1 MSTEAASRPTALTPV
16 HERLGASFTDFGGW
30 WMPLRYGS
38 DMAEHRAVREAAGIF
53 DLSHMGE
60 IEVQGPDAAAFL
72 DYALVGML
80 SAIEIG
86 KAKYSLLC
94 NEQGGVIDDLITYR
108 TGEDS
113 YLVVP
118 NAANTPAAL
127 AAFQERLQDAEGSA
141 FEVTLT
147 DRTEATALI
156 AVQGPA
162 SEAILVEAAPDSSAQ
177 AIRDVRYYAYTDI
190 ELTTPEGPVPAQLAR
205 TGYTGEDGFEIYLD
219 IESDPSVAERV
230 WNAISAVGE
239 SHGLVPC
246 GLAARDSLRL
256 EAGMPLHGHEL
267 STEINPYQANL
278 PIVALKSK
286 DSFVGRE
293 ALAAIKEEGPSSK
306 LVGLVNDGK
315 RAARPGYAVLKDGEK
330 VGEISSGAP
339 SPTLGHAIA
348 LAFVSPELTEPGTEL
363 EVDLRGKPTPFRV
376 VQLPF
381 YKRDR

>member
-141 FEVTLT
+141 FDVTLT

>member
-38 DMAEHRAVREAAGIF
+38 DMAEHKAVREAAGIF

-72 DYALVGML
+72 DYALVGKL

-127 AAFQERLQDAEGSA
+127 AAFQERLQDAEGSV
-141 FEVTLT
+141 FDVTLT

>member
-1 MSTEAASRPTALTPV
+1 MSIPAASRPTALTPV

-38 DMAEHRAVREAAGIF
+38 DMAEHKAVRESAGIF

-60 IEVQGPDAAAFL
+60 VLVEGPDAAAFL
-72 DYALVGML
+72 DYALVGRL

-94 NEQGGVIDDLITYR
+94 NELGGVIDDLITYR
-108 TGEDS
+108 LGETS
-113 YLVVP
+113 FLVVP

-127 AAFQERLQDAEGSA
+127 VALQERTADAEGRA
-141 FEVTLT
+141 FEVTIT

-156 AVQGPA
+156 AVQGPNA
-162 SEAILVEAAPDSSAQ
+162 EAILLDAVDERFAQ
-177 AIRDVRYYAYTDI
+177 AVKDVRYYAVTDI
-190 ELTTPEGPVPAQLAR
+190 EITTPEGPLPVQLAR
-205 TGYTGEDGFEIYLD
+205 TGYTGEDGFEVYVD
-219 IESDPSVAERV
+219 IEDDPALAERLWSV
-230 WNAISAVGE
+230 LEQAGQA
-239 SHGLVPC
+239 HGLVPC

-256 EAGMPLHGHEL
+256 EAGMPLHGNEL
-267 STEINPYQANL
+267 SPLINPYQANL
-278 PIVALKSK
+278 PIVALKTK

-293 ALAAIKEEGPSSK
+293 ALARIKEQGPESR

-315 RAARPGYAVLKDGEK
+315 RAARPGYAVLKDGQK

-348 LAFVSPELTEPGTEL
+348 MAFVSPELTEPGTEL
-363 EVDLRGKPTPFRV
+363 DVDLRGKPTPFRV
-376 VQLPF
+376 VALPF

>member
-72 DYALVGML
+72 DYALVGKL

-141 FEVTLT
+141 FDVTLT

>member
-38 DMAEHRAVREAAGIF
+38 DMAEHRAVREAAGQF

-60 IEVQGPDAAAFL
+60 LLIEGADAAAFL
-72 DYALVGML
+72 DYALVGRL

-94 NEQGGVIDDLITYR
+94 NEAGGVIDDLITYR
-108 TGEDS
+108 LGETT

-118 NAANTPAAL
+118 NASNTPAAL
-127 AAFQERLQDAEGSA
+127 AAFQERTTAADGTV
-141 FEVTLT
+141 FDVTIT

-162 SEAILVEAAPDSSAQ
+162 SEAVLLEAVEAQSAQ
-177 AIRDVRYYAYTDI
+177 AVKDVKYYAITDAVF
-190 ELTTPEGPVPAQLAR
+190 TTPEGPLPVQLAR
-205 TGYTGEDGFEIYLD
+205 TGYTGEDGFEIYID
-219 IESDPSVAERV
+219 IESDPTAAERLWSV
-230 WNAISAVGE
+230 LEKAGE
-239 SHGLVPC
+239 PHGLVPC

-267 STEINPYQANL
+267 SEDINPYQANL
-278 PIVALKSK
+278 PIVALKTK

-293 ALAAIKEEGPSSK
+293 ALAKIKEEGPSSK

-363 EVDLRGKPTPFRV
+363 DVDLRGKPTPFRV
-376 VQLPF
+376 VKLPF
-381 YKRDR
+381 YKRES

>member
-1 MSTEAASRPTALTPV
+1 MSTAEASRPTALTPV

-38 DMAEHRAVREAAGIF
+38 DMAEHKAVREAAGIF

-72 DYALVGML
+72 DYALVGKL

-127 AAFQERLQDAEGSA
+127 AAFQERLQDAEGSV
-141 FEVTLT
+141 FDVTLT

>member
-1 MSTEAASRPTALTPV
+1 MSTDAASRPTALAPV

-38 DMAEHRAVREAAGIF
+38 DLAEHRAVREAAGIF

-60 IEVQGPDAAAFL
+60 LLVEGPDAAAFL
-72 DYALVGML
+72 DYALVGRL

-108 TGEDS
+108 LGEDS

-127 AAFQERLQDAEGSA
+127 AAFRERTTAADGTA
-141 FEVTLT
+141 FDVGIT

-162 SEAILVEAAPDSSAQ
+162 AEAVLLDAVEADSAQ
-177 AIRDVRYYAYTDI
+177 AVRDVKYYAITAVVF
-190 ELTTPEGPVPAQLAR
+190 TTPEGPLPARLAR

-219 IESDPSVAERV
+219 AEADASAPERLWSVLEKA
-230 WNAISAVGE
+230 GE
-239 SHGLVPC
+239 SHGLMPC

-267 STEINPYQANL
+267 SPEISPYQANL

-293 ALAAIKEEGPSSK
+293 ALARIKEEGPSSR

-363 EVDLRGKPTPFRV
+363 DVDLRGRPTPFRV

-381 YKRDR
+381 YKRDS